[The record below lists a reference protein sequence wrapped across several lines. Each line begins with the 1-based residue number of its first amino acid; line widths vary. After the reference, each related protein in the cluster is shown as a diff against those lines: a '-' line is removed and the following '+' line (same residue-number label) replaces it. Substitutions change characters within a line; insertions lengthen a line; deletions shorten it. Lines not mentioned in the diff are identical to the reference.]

1 MKKTLIAV
9 ATLFL
14 VITAIVILGNVI
26 TIGEKMTKVFGTP
39 YLEYAFYL
47 LLFVV
52 LMWLVAYPMYR
63 IHTAPEFPILDVDA
77 YDTEAQNASLS
88 VVPSSKE
95 EGPGVVAKE
104 GVVAKKKSEAQAFKS
119 LYSFA
124 RRISSNCYYLPE
136 HYRPKHEEELQQQL
150 AEIHKQRDVVALKDF
165 VQKEVDVRIKCIDR
179 RIMNYGSKVFIVTAI
194 SQSDRFDALTTLV
207 LNYRMIDDIIR
218 ASGFRPTRAQ
228 LIKQYGR
235 ILAAAFLS
243 YFVSSSLDSDGVTIA
258 LGDSAADSL
267 DGAATDGLADSLDNI
282 DFDIADVDLAAF
294 DLGDVD
300 LSNVDYTKLFKSIK
314 IPGIAIN
321 SILDGI
327 ANTIMT
333 LRIGYVTKSYLTKGP
348 KALKGKRGAQVRKE
362 AMKNALLNFPKLLRD
377 APERLGKGA
386 WSKILVL
393 LQKVYKTK
401 EEESTTPDKAS
412 SEQEQTDSNTSR
424 HHSFF
429 RFFHW

>member
-9 ATLFL
+9 AALFL
-14 VITAIVILGNVI
+14 LVAVVVILGNVI

-39 YLEYAFYL
+39 YLEYGFYL

-52 LMWLVAYPMYR
+52 LLWLVAYPMYR
-63 IHTAPEFPILDVDA
+63 IHSAPEFPV
-77 YDTEAQNASLS
+77 LS
-88 VVPSSKE
+88 VEANGGDATGQTDDGKPL
-95 EGPGVVAKE
+95 VAKDDW
-104 GVVAKKKSEAQAFKS
+104 KR
-119 LYSFA
+119 LLSFA
-124 RRISSNCYYLPE
+124 HRISGNCYYLPE
-136 HYRPKHEEELQQQL
+136 RYRPIHEQELRQQL
-150 AEIHKQRDVVALKDF
+150 ADIRKQQNFDALKAF

-218 ASGFRPTRAQ
+218 ASGFRPTRPQ

-243 YFVSSSLDSDGVTIA
+243 YFVSSSLDSDGMTIA

-267 DGAATDGLADSLDNI
+267 SDAATDGLADSAVASADGLVDGIDNI

-294 DLGDVD
+294 DLADID
-300 LSNVDYTKLFKSIK
+300 LSNVDYSKLLKSIK

-333 LRIGYVTKSYLTKGP
+333 LRIGYVTKAYLTKGP
-348 KALKGKRGAQVRKE
+348 KELRGKRGARVRKE
-362 AMKNALLNFPKLLRD
+362 AMKVALLNFPKLLRD
-377 APERLGKGA
+377 TPERLGKGA

-401 EEESTTPDKAS
+401 DDEATPDATTLADGEGIGEKS
-412 SEQEQTDSNTSR
+412 SHRRSLF
-424 HHSFF
+424 HFF
-429 RFFHW
+429 KW

>member
-9 ATLFL
+9 AALFL
-14 VITAIVILGNVI
+14 LVAVVVILGNVI

-39 YLEYAFYL
+39 YLEYGFYL

-52 LMWLVAYPMYR
+52 LLWLVAYPMYR
-63 IHTAPEFPILDVDA
+63 IHSAPEFPV
-77 YDTEAQNASLS
+77 LS
-88 VVPSSKE
+88 VEANGGDATGQTDDGKPL
-95 EGPGVVAKE
+95 VAKDDW
-104 GVVAKKKSEAQAFKS
+104 KR
-119 LYSFA
+119 LLSFA
-124 RRISSNCYYLPE
+124 HRISGNCYYLPE
-136 HYRPKHEEELQQQL
+136 RYRPVHQQELKQQL
-150 AEIHKQRDVVALKDF
+150 ADIRKQQDFEALKAF

-258 LGDSAADSL
+258 LGDSA
-267 DGAATDGLADSLDNI
+267 TDGLADSAAASTDGLVDGIDNI

-294 DLGDVD
+294 DLADID
-300 LSNVDYTKLFKSIK
+300 LSNVDYSKLLKSIK

-333 LRIGYVTKSYLTKGP
+333 LRIGYVTKSYLTKG
-348 KALKGKRGAQVRKE
+348 ANELKGKRGARVRKE
-362 AMKNALLNFPKLLRD
+362 AMKAALLNFPKLLRD

-386 WSKILVL
+386 WSKILTL
-393 LQKVYKTK
+393 LQKVYKAQDDAPAADAA
-401 EEESTTPDKAS
+401 EPTPEPS
-412 SEQEQTDSNTSR
+412 FR
-424 HHSFF
+424 HKLFHFF
-429 RFFHW
+429 KW

>member
-47 LLFVV
+47 FLFVV

-77 YDTEAQNASLS
+77 NGGELPVSSSEDASSASL
-88 VVPSSKE
+88 PSLQ
-95 EGPGVVAKE
+95 GGAGVGSSYK
-104 GVVAKKKSEAQAFKS
+104 Q
-119 LYSFA
+119 LYRFA

-150 AEIHKQRDVVALKDF
+150 TEIHKQRDVVALKDF

-243 YFVSSSLDSDGVTIA
+243 YFVSSTLDSDGVTIA

-401 EEESTTPDKAS
+401 EEEVQRD
-412 SEQEQTDSNTSR
+412 SEEKVEQDNTSR